1 MFVKSYKSCYY
12 AKSNLVCTFLPL
24 NTVMKPLTNLDW
36 WLFYI
41 VFEVF
46 ERDSQ
51 WIIKFGKQGGKIYEE
66 NQSDEHF
73 RDSSRSD

>member
-12 AKSNLVCTFLPL
+12 AKSNLGCTFLPL

-41 VFEVF
+41 AFRGIRTGF
-46 ERDSQ
+46 AMDN
-51 WIIKFGKQGGKIYEE
+51 KIW
-66 NQSDEHF
+66 
-73 RDSSRSD
+73 